1 MANQWFRLY
10 SEFAHDPKIQRMS
23 EALQRRFIMLLCIR
37 CSSGDVTLHDED
49 VTFQLRIS
57 NEEWAETK
65 AVFLSKNL
73 IDESNNPVAWDKRQ
87 FASDSSAERVAR
99 HRAKRADA
107 CNVTV
112 TSQIQNRTDT
122 DTEEKEQKTSHASR
136 FDAQAHLVS
145 LGVGASIA
153 ADWVQSRNALKAK
166 PTRTAI
172 DGIAR
177 EADKAGLFLADALA
191 LCCQRGWRG
200 FKAEWVLPA
209 LATSQPKRPTIHDE
223 RAYTS
228 AALTGKIPASTTLD
242 EFMAGASGNKA
253 LIEGEVRRVA

>member
-1 MANQWFRLY
+1 MANQWMRLY

-37 CSSGDVTLHDED
+37 CCNGDVTLHDDD

-65 AVFLSKNL
+65 SVFIAKNL

-87 FASDSSAERVAR
+87 FASDSSADRVAR
-99 HRAKRADA
+99 HRAKRNEG

-112 TSQIQNRTDT
+112 TPQNRTDT
-122 DTEEKEQKTSHASR
+122 EQNRTEQKEEKTSRAPR

-145 LGVGASIA
+145 IGVDASIA
-153 ADWVQSRNALKAK
+153 ADWIQSRKQLKAT
-166 PTRTAI
+166 PTQTAI
-172 DGIAR
+172 DGIAK
-177 EADKAGLFLADALA
+177 EAARAGISLADALA

-200 FKAEWVLPA
+200 FKAEWLKPDQVKTGYQ
-209 LATSQPKRPTIHDE
+209 TSRDV
-223 RAYTS
+223 RDS
-228 AALTGKIPASTTLD
+228 AFLSAIGMSAPQRSEKLITGD
-242 EFMAGASGNKA
+242 
-253 LIEGEVRRVA
+253 VV